1 MTQPWYRQF
10 WPWFIIAL
18 PCAAVVGSIATAI
31 IASKDGVNLVA
42 EDYYKQGKEI
52 NQDLSKFDRAE
63 APRHP
68 YRPQCQR
75 QGADVKST
83 VRGFPLGQ
91 ALHLSLFHPT
101 LAGLDS
107 EHLLTADG
115 KGVYRLMLDK
125 PLTGKWH
132 VRVDAFNHEWRLQET
147 AQLPT
152 QAAIEPIPRDVE
164 SRRQGDRRRSATLLP
179 DPACWAASKRDD
191 HHDRLFSLW

>member
-1 MTQPWYRQF
+1 MIAVLMLPITAAVGRAMMNQGQNWRYQG
-10 WPWFIIAL
+10 WVMIAL

-63 APRHP
+63 ALGIRIALNVSDKELTLNPLS
-68 YRPQCQR
+68 
-75 QGADVKST
+75 GD
-83 VRGFPLGQ
+83 FPLGQ

-152 QAAIEPIPRDVE
+152 QAAIE
-164 SRRQGDRRRSATLLP
+164 L
-179 DPACWAASKRDD
+179 DPKGR
-191 HHDRLFSLW
+191 

>member
-18 PCAAVVGSIATAI
+18 PCAAVIGSIATAI
-31 IASKDGVNLVA
+31 IASQDGVNLVA

-63 APRHP
+63 ALGIRVELSVS
-68 YRPQCQR
+68 
-75 QGADVKST
+75 DKELT
-83 VRGFPLGQ
+83 LKPLSGGIPAGQ

-107 EHLLTADG
+107 DHLLTADG

-132 VRVDAFNHEWRLQET
+132 IRVDAFNHEWRLQET

-152 QAAIEPIPRDVE
+152 KAPVE
-164 SRRQGDRRRSATLLP
+164 L
-179 DPACWAASKRDD
+179 DPKGR
-191 HHDRLFSLW
+191 

>member
-1 MTQPWYRQF
+1 
-10 WPWFIIAL
+10 
-18 PCAAVVGSIATAI
+18 
-31 IASKDGVNLVA
+31 
-42 EDYYKQGKEI
+42 
-52 NQDLSKFDRAE
+52 QDLSKFDRAE
-63 APRHP
+63 ALGIRIALNVSDKELTLNPLS
-68 YRPQCQR
+68 
-75 QGADVKST
+75 GD
-83 VRGFPLGQ
+83 FPLGQ

-152 QAAIEPIPRDVE
+152 QAAIE
-164 SRRQGDRRRSATLLP
+164 L
-179 DPACWAASKRDD
+179 DPKGR
-191 HHDRLFSLW
+191 

>member
-63 APRHP
+63 ALGIRIALEVKGSELTLKPLS
-68 YRPQCQR
+68 
-75 QGADVKST
+75 GDV
-83 VRGFPLGQ
+83 PPGQ
-91 ALHLSLFHPT
+91 ALHVSLFHPT
-101 LAGLDS
+101 LAGHDS
-107 EHLLTADG
+107 EHLVTADG

-125 PLTGKWH
+125 PITGKWH
-132 VRVDAFNHEWRLQET
+132 IRVDAFNHEWRLQET
-147 AQLPT
+147 VHLPT
-152 QAAIEPIPRDVE
+152 GAAVE
-164 SRRQGDRRRSATLLP
+164 L
-179 DPACWAASKRDD
+179 DPKGR
-191 HHDRLFSLW
+191 

>member
-63 APRHP
+63 ALGIRI
-68 YRPQCQR
+68 
-75 QGADVKST
+75 ALNVSDKELT
-83 VRGFPLGQ
+83 LTPLAGKIPTGQ

-152 QAAIEPIPRDVE
+152 QAAIE
-164 SRRQGDRRRSATLLP
+164 L
-179 DPACWAASKRDD
+179 DPKGR
-191 HHDRLFSLW
+191 

>member
-63 APRHP
+63 ALGIRIALNVSDKELTLNPLS
-68 YRPQCQR
+68 
-75 QGADVKST
+75 GD
-83 VRGFPLGQ
+83 FPLGQ

-101 LAGLDS
+101 LAGLS
-107 EHLLTADG
+107 S
-115 KGVYRLMLDK
+115 
-125 PLTGKWH
+125 
-132 VRVDAFNHEWRLQET
+132 
-147 AQLPT
+147 
-152 QAAIEPIPRDVE
+152 I
-164 SRRQGDRRRSATLLP
+164 RR
-179 DPACWAASKRDD
+179 
-191 HHDRLFSLW
+191 